1 MQYSYHGD
9 QVVDLLNGSS
19 QIFFSDFCHSILRV
33 LILGNQWFRAVIRQ
47 PGIVLKITK
56 DMSTGSASVV
66 ELLWEIK
73 SKSQAGLREVPRQ
86 KYAGQGPSPANVSL
100 R

>member
-19 QIFFSDFCHSILRV
+19 QIFFSNFCHSILRV
-33 LILGNQWFRAVIRQ
+33 LILGNQWLRAVIRQ

-56 DMSTGSASVV
+56 DMNTGLASVF
-66 ELLWEIK
+66 EPSWETR
-73 SKSQAGLREVPRQ
+73 SKS
-86 KYAGQGPSPANVSL
+86 
-100 R
+100 